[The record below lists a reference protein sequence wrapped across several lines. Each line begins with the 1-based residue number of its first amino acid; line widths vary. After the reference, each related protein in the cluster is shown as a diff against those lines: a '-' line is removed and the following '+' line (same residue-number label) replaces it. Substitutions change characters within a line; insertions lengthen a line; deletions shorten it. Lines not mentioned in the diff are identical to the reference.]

1 MNKLEFASALGTRL
15 AGFPKREAEERI
27 SFYLEMIDDRIEE
40 GLSEVDAVCAVG
52 TVESVAAEII
62 GEIPLGAVLRERAKP
77 THRLTWWE
85 VTLIV
90 LGFPVWF
97 SLLAALFAVCVSLF
111 ATLWSLVISV
121 FAVFFSFCGGALCG
135 VAAASVLFFV
145 GDPLAAL
152 VMLGAALT
160 SAGLAI
166 FSFFGARAAT
176 KGALWLSARMLYCI
190 KLCFV
195 RRRDRV

>member
-121 FAVFFSFCGGALCG
+121 FAVFFSFCVGA
-135 VAAASVLFFV
+135 
-145 GDPLAAL
+145 PLAAL

-160 SAGLAI
+160 SAGRAI